1 MPQLGMS
8 KGLAFVND
16 WEGDIDRLYQR
27 EEYAATVKARKEQ
40 DAQFWANQL
49 KRGHASTP
57 YLEGRYD
64 SFAKDLTRKIAD
76 FAIANPGFRTDVTKL
91 AEFQN
96 MTGQLLDNDILR
108 EDLQVQ
114 ANFERLQQ
122 QIVSGNMTQSQ
133 IEEEMRKYNEYA
145 NADPSSK
152 VDPYVFVNPKQV
164 LIPDLITEDASL
176 LAPVSDYRLNNETH
190 RFENITS
197 VPYQNIHA
205 TAAGRYATEDGKMA
219 INRDY
224 NAMIE
229 QHPEYKNMDGYEDP
243 LTWYAKRLEMA
254 TVKENSPDQYDYAWQ
269 LKEQNN
275 ASGGG
280 GNASIPY
287 AYYNRVSKFSGIP
300 DGANNGMNAT
310 YLDIAFTK
318 FGEIGKTAVINAST
332 DDMLWNPGDPDKNN
346 EGAKLEKVPFNVSA
360 KAENVE
366 EIVNIGGIYYAK
378 TKVSFDIGG
387 ERRLG
392 SSVMNIDQATLEK
405 YGFTSGETVSNPLF
419 EQPSNATTFGSG
431 QTVTGYVY
439 TPTIINETTMTNYD
453 YQFLGAAQAKDTAPW
468 YTENTDSIL
477 LNDFELFNSEFKQG
491 RIPAGAVP
499 YSHPTLNNGEK
510 GRYYII
516 ETSDGKYAYDK
527 INEEFYKQ

>member
-1 MPQLGMS
+1 
-8 KGLAFVND
+8 
-16 WEGDIDRLYQR
+16 
-27 EEYAATVKARKEQ
+27 
-40 DAQFWANQL
+40 
-49 KRGHASTP
+49 
-57 YLEGRYD
+57 
-64 SFAKDLTRKIAD
+64 
-76 FAIANPGFRTDVTKL
+76 
-91 AEFQN
+91 
-96 MTGQLLDNDILR
+96 
-108 EDLQVQ
+108 
-114 ANFERLQQ
+114 
-122 QIVSGNMTQSQ
+122 
-133 IEEEMRKYNEYA
+133 
-145 NADPSSK
+145 
-152 VDPYVFVNPKQV
+152 
-164 LIPDLITEDASL
+164 
-176 LAPVSDYRLNNETH
+176 
-190 RFENITS
+190 
-197 VPYQNIHA
+197 
-205 TAAGRYATEDGKMA
+205 
-219 INRDY
+219 
-224 NAMIE
+224 
-229 QHPEYKNMDGYEDP
+229 MDGYEDP

-254 TVKENSPDQYDYAWQ
+254 TVKIHLINMIMPGN
-269 LKEQNN
+269 LKNKIMLLVMV
-275 ASGGG
+275 

-300 DGANNGMNAT
+300 DGADNGMNAT

-453 YQFLGAAQAKDTAPW
+453 YQFLG
-468 YTENTDSIL
+468 
-477 LNDFELFNSEFKQG
+477 G
-491 RIPAGAVP
+491 G
-499 YSHPTLNNGEK
+499 
-510 GRYYII
+510 
-516 ETSDGKYAYDK
+516 TS
-527 INEEFYKQ
+527 